1 MNFLKGDIFY
11 DYLNNEYLI
20 IVGHITYTDVYR
32 CVVLT
37 GISNNVRDRGHKYI
51 GERVVNIV
59 DLNNE
64 NIMYQ
69 VGGIY

>member
-1 MNFLKGDIFY
+1 MYEYNKGDIFL
-11 DYLNNEYLI
+11 DYVNNEYLI
-20 IVGHITYTDVYR
+20 ITGHIRYTDVYR

-37 GISNNVRDRGHKYI
+37 GVSENHEHKYI
-51 GERVVNIV
+51 GERVVYLT

-64 NIMYQ
+64 DLMYQ